1 MAAAAMRQQRQ
12 EQEASCKATEDHRSE
27 FDAAKPP
34 PFRIGDV
41 RAAVPAHCWRK
52 SPLRSLS
59 YVVRDVAVVAALAAA
74 AWGLDSWAVWPL
86 YWAVQGTMFWAL
98 FVLGHDW
105 YVSASSPPNQID
117 AYGPGATFVR
127 SSDTYS
133 LCLIAVVMAAS
144 PTAGRSTAS
153 SATCCTLSSSSHT
166 TAGNDFSH
174 TFSECSEPMQIW

>member
-1 MAAAAMRQQRQ
+1 MAAAAMRQQ
-12 EQEASCKATEDHRSE
+12 QEASCKATEDRRSD

-59 YVVRDVAVVAALAAA
+59 YVARDVVVVAALAAA
-74 AWGLDSWAVWPL
+74 AWWVDSTAVWPL

-105 YVSASSPPNQID
+105 YVSQQNEID
-117 AYGPGATFVR
+117 AYGVR
-127 SSDTYS
+127 ACHICIRVQIRRMYV
-133 LCLIAVVMAAS
+133 CMYVH
-144 PTAGRSTAS
+144 
-153 SATCCTLSSSSHT
+153 TLV
-166 TAGNDFSH
+166 
-174 TFSECSEPMQIW
+174 

>member
-1 MAAAAMRQQRQ
+1 PAMRP

-59 YVVRDVAVVAALAAA
+59 YVARDVVVVAALAAA
-74 AWGLDSWAVWPL
+74 AWRADSWALWPL

-105 YVSASSPPNQID
+105 CVVVSSFSLPATPD
-117 AYGPGATFVR
+117 RRVRRATFGATEYYLWSR
-127 SSDTYS
+127 ELLGQRHAQQRRRPPAAHIYS
-133 LCLIAVVMAAS
+133 RPVQWLEDQPQNAPSEPWPHRKGRVMA
-144 PTAGRSTAS
+144 PD
-153 SATCCTLSSSSHT
+153 H
-166 TAGNDFSH
+166 
-174 TFSECSEPMQIW
+174 